1 MDLYWGWLYWGWL
14 YWGWDHEHHE
24 PMFFIYQPLLQDD
37 VMMLIISQFSDCRFV
52 DLEILCEMFSEGI
65 PCWIPWEGGE
75 ISADSETP
83 R

>member
-1 MDLYWGWLYWGWL
+1 MA
-14 YWGWDHEHHE
+14 
-24 PMFFIYQPLLQDD
+24 D
-37 VMMLIISQFSDCRFV
+37 V
-52 DLEILCEMFSEGI
+52 EGI